1 MTLAIASEATKLAA
15 AGVDVVSLGT
25 GEPDFATPEV
35 VKEAAIHAIRD
46 NWTHY
51 THASG
56 ILPLRQAVVEK
67 FAHDNAIRTDPE
79 RVIISNGGKHALH
92 TALMAIISDGD
103 EVLIPSPYWTSY
115 PDLVHLAGGSP
126 VIVRTEPG
134 ERYKIDPDRL
144 EHAYSPRT
152 RALILNSPSNPTGV
166 MYTPSEIRE
175 IGLWA
180 ASRGLFVISDELYEK
195 IVYDEN
201 VHVSIGSMEELENLA
216 ITINGVSKAFAMT
229 GWRIGYMTG
238 PKDIMAAAAR
248 IQSQATSN
256 PCSISQMAALAAL
269 TKVTTEVD
277 QMVSAFARR
286 RGLMVSRASQIH
298 GVTAPTPDGAF
309 YLLMDT
315 SRYLNTDVCDDLT
328 LARHLLYNHGVAVVP
343 GSAFGANGAIRLSYA
358 CSDDVIIEG
367 LARIDQGL
375 REFTGSSYE
384 TTGSSL

>member
-15 AGVDVVSLGT
+15 AGVDIVSLGT

-35 VKEAAIHAIRD
+35 VKEAAIRAIRD

-56 ILPLRQAVVEK
+56 ILLLRQAVVEK
-67 FAHDNAIRTDPE
+67 FARDNAIRTDPE

-115 PDLVHLAGGSP
+115 PDLVRLAGGSP
-126 VIVRTEPG
+126 VIVRTESK

-195 IVYDEN
+195 IVYDSN

-238 PKDIMAAAAR
+238 PKDVMTAAAR

-315 SRYLNTDVCDDLT
+315 SRYLNTDVCDDLI
-328 LARHLLYNHGVAVVP
+328 LARHLLHNHGVAVVP
-343 GSAFGANGAIRLSYA
+343 GSAFGADGAIRLGFRPPPEA
-358 CSDDVIIEG
+358 FWRTP
-367 LARIDQGL
+367 APHR
-375 REFTGSSYE
+375 
-384 TTGSSL
+384 

>member
-15 AGVDVVSLGT
+15 AGVDIVSLGT

-35 VKEAAIHAIRD
+35 VKEAAIRAIRD

-56 ILPLRQAVVEK
+56 ILLLRQAVVEK
-67 FAHDNAIRTDPE
+67 FARDNAIRTDPE

-115 PDLVHLAGGSP
+115 PDLVRLAGGSP
-126 VIVRTEPG
+126 VIVRTESK

-195 IVYDEN
+195 IVYDSN

-238 PKDIMAAAAR
+238 PKDVMTAAAR

-315 SRYLNTDVCDDLT
+315 SRYLNTDVCDDLI
-328 LARHLLYNHGVAVVP
+328 LARHLLHNHGVAVVP
-343 GSAFGANGAIRLSYA
+343 GSAFGADGAIRLSYA
-358 CSDDVIIEG
+358 CSDDAIIEG

-384 TTGSSL
+384 TTGRSL